1 MFGDVLTRFG
11 FYSPVFVTEHSGDN
25 LSDLLSLKYGHTFC
39 PNLWEVNFLFVLFLD
54 NCFQLRRL
62 GFSVAEW
69 NAVGWHLLAPT
80 ASPGQYQY
88 GPDWHHAMLGQATLG
103 PVNPS
108 HGKAGGGEGVR
119 HCHSHFYHFTIFAPH
134 FSVLGNTWQY

>member
-54 NCFQLRRL
+54 NCFQLPRL
-62 GFSVAEW
+62 VFSMVER
-69 NAVGWHLLAPT
+69 NAAGWHLLVNINMVLIGT
-80 ASPGQYQY
+80 
-88 GPDWHHAMLGQATLG
+88 TLG
-103 PVNPS
+103 RAGPPS
-108 HGKAGGGEGVR
+108 ALSILHMGWQGGAATV
-119 HCHSHFYHFTIFAPH
+119 TVLAPH
-134 FSVLGNTWQY
+134 FSVLGNT